1 MFSKVTTNL
10 VVLPKFVTVTYKM
23 DIVLFK
29 VFNVKSMTGTHKI
42 TIIATFFFANG
53 FLHSDYS
60 RTESSEHCILRKCV
74 QMGKT
79 NQHGKTSQQ
88 KKNKKVGP
96 VQKYGKQ
103 KNRRVVHI
111 QKNTITKKKPLQKK
125 PNKKQELQQQT
136 TGHCSAKHACCCTAI
151 REQRETVA
159 TFLCVCVRCRVQ
171 QRGMTASLLCDYTP
185 TNLGE
190 HQVRQEKKRCVLP

>member
-23 DIVLFK
+23 GIVLFK

-42 TIIATFFFANG
+42 TIIATFFFVNG

-79 NQHGKTSQQ
+79 NQHGKTS
-88 KKNKKVGP
+88 
-96 VQKYGKQ
+96 
-103 KNRRVVHI
+103 
-111 QKNTITKKKPLQKK
+111 
-125 PNKKQELQQQT
+125 
-136 TGHCSAKHACCCTAI
+136 
-151 REQRETVA
+151 
-159 TFLCVCVRCRVQ
+159 
-171 QRGMTASLLCDYTP
+171 
-185 TNLGE
+185 
-190 HQVRQEKKRCVLP
+190 

>member
-1 MFSKVTTNL
+1 MENK
-10 VVLPKFVTVTYKM
+10 
-23 DIVLFK
+23 
-29 VFNVKSMTGTHKI
+29 
-42 TIIATFFFANG
+42 
-53 FLHSDYS
+53 
-60 RTESSEHCILRKCV
+60 RTEGWCIYRKTPL
-74 QMGKT
+74 Q
-79 NQHGKTSQQ
+79 
-88 KKNKKVGP
+88 
-96 VQKYGKQ
+96 
-103 KNRRVVHI
+103 
-111 QKNTITKKKPLQKK
+111 KKKPLQKK

-190 HQVRQEKKRCVLP
+190 HQVR

>member
-23 DIVLFK
+23 GIVLFK

-111 QKNTITKKKPLQKK
+111 QKNTITKKSPCKKKQKKTRTTTTNYRTQNTHVVAQQSGSTGKPLQHSYVCAYVAEC
-125 PNKKQELQQQT
+125 NKE
-136 TGHCSAKHACCCTAI
+136 A
-151 REQRETVA
+151 
-159 TFLCVCVRCRVQ
+159 
-171 QRGMTASLLCDYTP
+171 
-185 TNLGE
+185 
-190 HQVRQEKKRCVLP
+190 

>member
-23 DIVLFK
+23 GIVLFK

-111 QKNTITKKKPLQKK
+111 QKNTITKKSPCKKK
-125 PNKKQELQQQT
+125 PKKNQELQQQT
-136 TGHCSAKHACCCTAI
+136 TGRKTHMLLHSNQGAQGNRCNI
-151 REQRETVA
+151 
-159 TFLCVCVRCRVQ
+159 LMCVRTLQ
-171 QRGMTASLLCDYTP
+171 SAT
-185 TNLGE
+185 
-190 HQVRQEKKRCVLP
+190 KRHDCLFTL

>member
-60 RTESSEHCILRKCV
+60 RTKSSEHCILRKCV

-79 NQHGKTSQQ
+79 NQHGKTS
-88 KKNKKVGP
+88 
-96 VQKYGKQ
+96 
-103 KNRRVVHI
+103 
-111 QKNTITKKKPLQKK
+111 
-125 PNKKQELQQQT
+125 
-136 TGHCSAKHACCCTAI
+136 
-151 REQRETVA
+151 
-159 TFLCVCVRCRVQ
+159 
-171 QRGMTASLLCDYTP
+171 
-185 TNLGE
+185 
-190 HQVRQEKKRCVLP
+190 